1 MSSATSA
8 ASKNIV
14 EVFAIS
20 IVLAGVVA
28 SLLHKLSASLV
39 HLSPRARFK
48 RQVLYKKTAISS
60 SCGIKNFKVRMRFTR
75 AYLKSINS
83 TLHL

>member
-39 HLSPRARFK
+39 HLSPRARFN
-48 RQVLYKKTAISS
+48 RISS
-60 SCGIKNFKVRMRFTR
+60 EPGIYPKGRCSFRKIGFGIVGV
-75 AYLKSINS
+75 S
-83 TLHL
+83 